1 MQYLFSFTQQK
12 VVLIGKKSANGRVG
26 EKAVATRLSD
36 AAEKF
41 QMFQSGP
48 ISRFLTQISTIDKFI
63 YQKSKLFLRKDNEQC
78 CGKTAYNDKRR
89 QCCNPKSGEVLAK
102 GSC

>member
-1 MQYLFSFTQQK
+1 MQYLFSSTPQK
-12 VVLIGKKSANGRVG
+12 VVSIGKKSANGRVG

-36 AAEKF
+36 VAEKF

-48 ISRFLTQISTIDKFI
+48 ISRFFNQFKSIEKFI